1 VKTNRYSLVRSRHVR
16 HWATIKH
23 GTNPAAS
30 STRGQGMRVWIK
42 PADAEI
48 YVAVQRYIRDVFGM
62 SGAFDEPCQDDFPL
76 PFSPVMTFRMPN

>member
-1 VKTNRYSLVRSRHVR
+1 
-16 HWATIKH
+16 
-23 GTNPAAS
+23 
-30 STRGQGMRVWIK
+30 MRVWIK